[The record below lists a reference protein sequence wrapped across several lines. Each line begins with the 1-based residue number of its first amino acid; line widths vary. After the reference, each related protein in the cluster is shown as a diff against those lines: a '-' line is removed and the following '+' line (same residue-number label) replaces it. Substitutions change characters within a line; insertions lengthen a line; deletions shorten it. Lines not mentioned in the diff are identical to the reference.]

1 MTTETTTVYAI
12 AVIEP
17 LTGGDVGFDWGTDR
31 AHVLLCAD
39 SLDELA
45 AAVTDRY
52 DLDEC
57 PAPHLSACVAAV
69 RDAYRHGNTDVAGW
83 SGEAGDLLTDWLPT
97 AGSSEAWGDDV
108 WLGLADYLSY
118 CAWTAAAIG
127 HYPVLADVYGQ
138 HQYDLFADDADSA
151 VANCGADAVLGA
163 CEYLRASDPVRAVLA
178 SAVASAVARAARS

>member
-1 MTTETTTVYAI
+1 MTTTTNTVYAI

-17 LTGGDVGFDWGTDR
+17 LSGDDVGFDWGAGR

-39 SLDELA
+39 SPEELA
-45 AAVTDRY
+45 AAVTDHY
-52 DLDEC
+52 GLADY
-57 PAPHLSACVAAV
+57 PAPTLSACVEAV
-69 RDAYRHGNTDVAGW
+69 RDACGHGNADVAGW
-83 SGEAGDLLTDWLPT
+83 SGEAVDLLTDWLPS

-127 HYPVLADVYGQ
+127 HYPELAAIHGQ

-151 VANCGADAVLGA
+151 VENCGADAVLDA
-163 CEYLRASDPVRAVLA
+163 CEYLVASDPVRAVLA
-178 SAVASAVARAARS
+178 SAVARAARS